1 MIKEISLDPYDPAS
15 YDAAIKEI
23 KAYKKWA
30 KEKVN
35 ELCRRLAEIG
45 LQVAQVYFVPGAWN
59 GGDDVSLSV
68 EQVRNGFILKAS
80 GESVC
85 FMEFG
90 AGMTAGLGYDTSVIT
105 PPVPIE
111 PKSWSKTHGT
121 GEFANSKQG
130 YWHYKKIRYSEIVPQ
145 MGMYHATKEITE
157 RVEEIAQEVFS
168 S

>member
-30 KEKVN
+30 KKKVN

-45 LQVAQVYFVPGAWN
+45 IRVAQVYFVPGAWN

-90 AGMTAGLGYDTSVIT
+90 AGMTAGLGYDTSDIT

-111 PKSWSKTHGT
+111 PKSWSKTNGT
-121 GEFANSKQG
+121 GEFDKYGS
-130 YWHYKKIRYSEIVPQ
+130 WHYKKVKYDSIVPQ
-145 MGMYHATKEITE
+145 MGMYHAVKEIKQ